1 MIKSTINNNFLL
13 NKEVKRRFASTS
25 INQLKNKVSPIFTN
39 RNPRNLER
47 LRIGYK
53 PDGYHVEYPDKQFW
67 HKLLLKSSGKYVT
80 ASVCHYQN
88 GEILTASTSEW
99 AIKKQ
104 LYRTIDTSSY
114 VNLGRVLAQRCLQV
128 GLIEISCF
136 IKPNSPNDKVSLFLK
151 AVEEGGVSL
160 TEPPQYKPSRPW
172 DIDRPEKPWEVTE

>member
-67 HKLLLKSSGKYVT
+67 HK
-80 ASVCHYQN
+80 
-88 GEILTASTSEW
+88 
-99 AIKKQ
+99 
-104 LYRTIDTSSY
+104 
-114 VNLGRVLAQRCLQV
+114 
-128 GLIEISCF
+128 
-136 IKPNSPNDKVSLFLK
+136 
-151 AVEEGGVSL
+151 
-160 TEPPQYKPSRPW
+160 
-172 DIDRPEKPWEVTE
+172 